1 MSLGT
6 VTVCRDHRVDKEPK
20 CYSDRRGT
28 VADELRNE
36 SVAELHF
43 RWPAAEAL
51 GEGEFVAGR
60 PSIGVPGALKAPGT
74 GADTR
79 NEPPVGLTRQGSR
92 RTRVNPIRVMVVDD
106 SVVVRK
112 IVTDVLSADPDI
124 EVVGTA
130 VNGKIAVGKLDVLKP
145 DLVTMDIE
153 MPEMNGIEAVRAI
166 RSGAGGQGHSRV
178 PIVMFS
184 TLTEGGASATLDALS
199 SGANDYVTKPANVGS
214 VGQSMDSVREQL
226 IPKIKALT
234 GRPVTLGTVRTAAA
248 APPPP
253 PAARRTGPGKKPAVL
268 VIGSSTGGPEALARV
283 LPQLPASLPVPVLL
297 VQHMPPVFTRQFAQR
312 LDRLCPLRVVEASD
326 GTPLAPGTVH
336 LAPGDHHL
344 VVRSAGPRSGL
355 QTGLHQGP
363 PENFC
368 RPAVDSLFRSAVTAF
383 DGAVLA
389 VVLTGMGADG
399 RNGAGEIRAAG
410 GTVLVQDQNTSVVW
424 GMPGAVSQA
433 GYADEV
439 LPLDRIPEAINRHL
453 AGVPGLRP
461 AVSVAGG
468 PR

>member
-1 MSLGT
+1 M
-6 VTVCRDHRVDKEPK
+6 D
-20 CYSDRRGT
+20 
-28 VADELRNE
+28 
-36 SVAELHF
+36 
-43 RWPAAEAL
+43 
-51 GEGEFVAGR
+51 
-60 PSIGVPGALKAPGT
+60 
-74 GADTR
+74 
-79 NEPPVGLTRQGSR
+79 
-92 RTRVNPIRVMVVDD
+92 PIRVLVVDD

-112 IVTDVLSADPDI
+112 IVTDVLSSDPAI

-130 VNGKIAVGKLDVLKP
+130 VNGKLALGKIEALEP

-166 RSGAGGQGHSRV
+166 RARRNRV

-184 TLTEGGASATLDALS
+184 TLTERGAAATLDALS
-199 SGANDYVTKPANVGS
+199 GGANDYVTKPANVGS
-214 VGQSMDSVREQL
+214 VAQSMESVREQL

-234 GRPVTLGTVRTAAA
+234 GRPVGLGPGAARPVPAAA
-248 APPPP
+248 AARLPAPRTAPPK
-253 PAARRTGPGKKPAVL
+253 TPAVL
-268 VIGSSTGGPEALARV
+268 VIGSSTGGPEALAKV
-283 LPQLPASLPVPVLL
+283 LPALPAGLPVPVLL

-344 VVRSAGPRSGL
+344 VVRSTGSRTGRQAL
-355 QTGLHQGP
+355 HTGLNQGP

-368 RPAVDSLFRSAVTAF
+368 RPAVDPLFRSAVAAF

-389 VVLTGMGADG
+389 VVLTGMGSDG

-410 GTVLVQDQNTSVVW
+410 GTVLVQDQSSSVVW

-439 LPLDRIPEAINRHL
+439 LTLDRIPEAILRH
-453 AGVPGLRP
+453 VPGAP
-461 AVSVAGG
+461 VTAGARRAG
-468 PR
+468 TTAGAPR

>member
-1 MSLGT
+1 
-6 VTVCRDHRVDKEPK
+6 
-20 CYSDRRGT
+20 
-28 VADELRNE
+28 
-36 SVAELHF
+36 
-43 RWPAAEAL
+43 
-51 GEGEFVAGR
+51 
-60 PSIGVPGALKAPGT
+60 
-74 GADTR
+74 
-79 NEPPVGLTRQGSR
+79 
-92 RTRVNPIRVMVVDD
+92 VNPIRVMVVDD

-130 VNGKIAVGKLDVLKP
+130 VNGRIALGKLEQLTP

-153 MPEMNGIEAVRAI
+153 MPEMNGIETVRAI
-166 RSGAGGQGHSRV
+166 RAGRGGRERSRV

-184 TLTEGGASATLDALS
+184 TLTERGASATLDALS

-214 VGQSMDSVREQL
+214 VGQSMESVREQL

-234 GRPVTLGTVRTAAA
+234 GRPVGMGPARVA

-253 PAARRTGPGKKPAVL
+253 PPAAPRTGPGKKPAVL
-268 VIGSSTGGPEALARV
+268 VIGSSTGGPEALAKV
-283 LPQLPASLPVPVLL
+283 LPRLPASLPVPVLL

-312 LDRLCPLRVVEASD
+312 LDRLSPLRVVEASD
-326 GTPLAPGTVH
+326 GTPLVPGTVH

-344 VVRSAGPRSGL
+344 VVRSNGPRQGL
-355 QTGLHQGP
+355 TTGLTQGP

-368 RPAVDSLFRSAVTAF
+368 RPAVDPLFRSAVTAF

-389 VVLTGMGADG
+389 VVLTGMGSDG

-410 GTVLVQDQNTSVVW
+410 GTVLVQDQGTSVVW

-453 AGVPGLRP
+453 GGVTGARPVATPAGASR
-461 AVSVAGG
+461 
-468 PR
+468 